1 MVKSVFELA
10 LYIELNLFAFSIL
23 LVLLLFTRSKTNR
36 LLFDQ
41 KLFITLIV
49 SNAILLIFDTLMVV
63 FDGMGG
69 QGYRILLYISTFV
82 YYIFNT
88 LISMFWYMYIHYYIY
103 RNKPAL
109 MKQLSYIS
117 IPFFIVCILTVLSLF
132 GNYAFYIDS
141 NNIYHRGR
149 YFILITILSYL
160 YIVFSY
166 ILLFIKRRSM
176 KRKEFLTLLLF
187 AIPAI
192 IGGVIQVIIYGIT
205 LLWICTTLSLMI
217 IYINIQNTQ
226 LYKDYLTDLYN
237 RRQLDNY
244 MRAKINNSNTRRI
257 VGYMIDIDSFK
268 KINDVYGHDIGDLA
282 LKITAQVLRDTF
294 SQNDFIARYGGDEF
308 VVITDINDGEDP
320 YEYIDKINYNLTS
333 LNSKKDLAF
342 KIGLSIGCSI
352 QVPGETLTDF
362 FRRMDKMMY
371 INKAKTR

>member
-149 YFILITILSYL
+149 YFILITILSFL

-166 ILLFIKRRSM
+166 ILLFIKRKKYEK
-176 KRKEFLTLLLF
+176 KRISHIATFCYTT
-187 AIPAI
+187 I
-192 IGGVIQVIIYGIT
+192 IGELYRYN
-205 LLWICTTLSLMI
+205 LWYKHNFGMYYLTLMI
-217 IYINIQNTQ
+217 I
-226 LYKDYLTDLYN
+226 L
-237 RRQLDNY
+237 
-244 MRAKINNSNTRRI
+244 
-257 VGYMIDIDSFK
+257 
-268 KINDVYGHDIGDLA
+268 
-282 LKITAQVLRDTF
+282 
-294 SQNDFIARYGGDEF
+294 
-308 VVITDINDGEDP
+308 
-320 YEYIDKINYNLTS
+320 
-333 LNSKKDLAF
+333 
-342 KIGLSIGCSI
+342 
-352 QVPGETLTDF
+352 
-362 FRRMDKMMY
+362 
-371 INKAKTR
+371 